1 MYLSYFFIFLKV
13 QFTYRF
19 NVIFSLLA
27 TFCIFFTKVIVWE
40 ALYIGKNT
48 IAGVTLDETILY
60 AIIST
65 LISAMMS
72 TRLGDTL
79 GENIYRGM
87 VSIDFVRPVRFKK
100 FYLAQDFAYVVH
112 GLVNAMILAVVMTLF
127 YGRLE
132 VNITLLSSLRFCISV
147 ALALILNYQLTWLL
161 GLTGFWLQTAWHI
174 RWITSA
180 LIKTFSGTVVPLWF
194 YPEWMV
200 QISKILPYRYIYFDP
215 ISLLLGNNT
224 LSFVEI
230 CGVQCGWII
239 GISIIAHLVWKR
251 AKQKVVVQGG

>member
-1 MYLSYFFIFLKV
+1 
-13 QFTYRF
+13 
-19 NVIFSLLA
+19 
-27 TFCIFFTKVIVWE
+27 
-40 ALYIGKNT
+40 
-48 IAGVTLDETILY
+48 
-60 AIIST
+60 
-65 LISAMMS
+65 MMS

-180 LIKTFSGTVVPLWF
+180 LIKTFSGTVRQQLPTPGPPNFGSPAWDLSESHESSGGLW
-194 YPEWMV
+194 
-200 QISKILPYRYIYFDP
+200 ILQQFD
-215 ISLLLGNNT
+215 
-224 LSFVEI
+224 
-230 CGVQCGWII
+230 
-239 GISIIAHLVWKR
+239 
-251 AKQKVVVQGG
+251 